1 MKNNP
6 QTNFRSVQG
15 ALGGSV
21 LDGRELCGSADK
33 GFVLPS
39 RESGQKEA
47 MAAKIQKPANR
58 AAVKGVG
65 RVLAMGQGICIWSI
79 QQSGNCSAL
88 DKLRCID
95 HFADSARLKIL
106 GVHLRYTKL
115 AGKRGGGP
123 AGQ

>member
-1 MKNNP
+1 
-6 QTNFRSVQG
+6 
-15 ALGGSV
+15 
-21 LDGRELCGSADK
+21 
-33 GFVLPS
+33 
-39 RESGQKEA
+39 

-58 AAVKGVG
+58 AAAKGMG
-65 RVLAMGQGICIWSI
+65 RAGQGICIWSI

-115 AGKRGGGP
+115 AEGRGE
-123 AGQ
+123 AGSRGRAVQLRGRGRPTKC